1 VSSPAETT
9 TYLRP
14 PSSADARDTSAEE
27 GIGSPAEC
35 TAESDVEVAGAARI
49 AAACDGSEKRRRAAV
64 DGAGEPAAADG
75 AGQGAALDG
84 ADAGAAVEGAGRG
97 MTADRD
103 GTVDSA
109 DGGAA
114 VESAEAGA
122 AVDSVGDGGAVEDVE
137 RGASGG
143 RAEAEPDGPSTAI
156 LPPLP
161 PAPATIPALPL
172 APRDPADRPF
182 AHPQRS
188 TPGKPNS
195 LWGRLFRRT

>member
-27 GIGSPAEC
+27 RIGSPAEC
-35 TAESDVEVAGAARI
+35 TAESDVEVAGAART

-64 DGAGEPAAADG
+64 DSAGGPAAADG
-75 AGQGAALDG
+75 AGQGAAL
-84 ADAGAAVEGAGRG
+84 
-97 MTADRD
+97 
-103 GTVDSA
+103 DSA

-122 AVDSVGDGGAVEDVE
+122 AVDSVGVGGAVEDVE
-137 RGASGG
+137 RGDAVG
-143 RAEAEPDGPSTAI
+143 RAESAPDGPSSAI

-195 LWGRLFRRT
+195 LWRRLFRRT